1 MSRNPRPPR
10 KDWLLP
16 VCVVTWVYP
25 CLLVTSLYGT
35 WLVAWAVLGH
45 QPVPSIDDPKYI
57 SPIVSAPYFASA
69 IVLMGFPPAFLLG
82 LILAVVFGISRR
94 LRWTVICAMEL
105 GLAALWFATIAF
117 VRWDPLRVM
126 EWWID

>member
-57 SPIVSAPYFASA
+57 SPIVS
-69 IVLMGFPPAFLLG
+69 
-82 LILAVVFGISRR
+82 
-94 LRWTVICAMEL
+94 
-105 GLAALWFATIAF
+105 
-117 VRWDPLRVM
+117 DP
-126 EWWID
+126 